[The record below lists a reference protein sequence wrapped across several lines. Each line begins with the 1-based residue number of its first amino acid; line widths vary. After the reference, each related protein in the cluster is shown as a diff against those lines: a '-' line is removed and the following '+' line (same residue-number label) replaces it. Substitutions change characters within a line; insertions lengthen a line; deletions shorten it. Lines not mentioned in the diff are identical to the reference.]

1 MTQAY
6 EIGAFGL
13 ENLRLVER
21 PALPV
26 GPGQVRLALAAVSL
40 NYRDLMTVLGT
51 YNPRQKLPLIPCSD
65 GAGTVVEVGAG
76 VTRFKVG
83 DRALPIFAQRY
94 IAGEPTRER
103 VRSTLGGPLDGT
115 LASEIV
121 LSEEGL
127 VATPAS
133 LSDEEASTLAC
144 AGLTAW
150 SAIVTEGG
158 VKAGDTV
165 LVQGTGGVSIFAL
178 AFARMVGARVI
189 VTSGSDEKL
198 ARARKLGAC
207 ETINYRTTPSW
218 GARAKELTG
227 GRGVDLV
234 VEVGGAGTLAQSL
247 AAIRFGGTIALIGVL
262 AGGAAELSIIPI
274 FMQKVR
280 IQGVLVGDRDAF
292 EAMHRAIEANGLK
305 PVIDRTFPWP
315 EARAAFDHLA
325 AGRHLGKV
333 VVTAL

>member
-1 MTQAY
+1 MHAY
-6 EIGAFGL
+6 EIRGSFGL
-13 ENLRLVER
+13 ENLAPVER
-21 PALPV
+21 PSQEV
-26 GPGQVRLALAAVSL
+26 GPGQVRLALSAVSL
-40 NYRDLMTVLGT
+40 NYRDLMTVEGS

-76 VTRFKVG
+76 VARFKAG

-127 VATPAS
+127 VATPPS
-133 LSDEEASTLAC
+133 LSDEEAATLAC

-150 SAIVTEGG
+150 SALITEGG
-158 VKAGDTV
+158 IKAGDTV

-178 AFARMVGARVI
+178 QFARLAGARVI
-189 VTSGSDEKL
+189 VTSSSDEKL
-198 ARARKLGAC
+198 ERARALGAW
-207 ETINYRTTPSW
+207 ETINYRGTQNW

-227 GRGVDLV
+227 GRGVDLI

-262 AGGAAELSIIPI
+262 AGGAAEVSIIPV

-280 IQGVLVGDRDAF
+280 IQGILVGDRDAF
-292 EAMHRAIEANGLK
+292 EAMNRAIELQGLK
-305 PVIDRTFPWP
+305 PLLDRTFPWS
-315 EARAAFDHLA
+315 ETKSAFEYLA
-325 AGRHLGKV
+325 AGRHFGKV
-333 VVTAL
+333 VVATS